1 MGGEEMISATSGHD
15 IKYKASQKLSD
26 EVARWLAKGNEIKGI
41 EKPLIIKEK
50 ESGEKSKHEIS
61 QEKVRNSQVRD
72 SMARASIQ
80 KPLIVEYAELANNKN
95 MWRVV
100 VDMVSGIVSTS
111 QLCNIKGGRG
121 TIANNKVWVEVE
133 AVLKKLIKELRDEKS
148 K

>member
-1 MGGEEMISATSGHD
+1 MISATNGYD

-26 EVARWLAKGNEIKGI
+26 EVEKWLEKGNEIKAI

-50 ESGEKSKHEIS
+50 ESSEKSKHEIS

-72 SMARASIQ
+72 SRARASIQ
-80 KPLIVEYAELANNKN
+80 KPLIDEYAGLANNKN

-100 VDMVSGIVSTS
+100 VDMVGGIVSTS

-133 AVLKKLIKELRDEKS
+133 AVLKKLIKELKDEKS

>member
-1 MGGEEMISATSGHD
+1 MISATNGYD
-15 IKYKASQKLSD
+15 IKYKASQKLND
-26 EVARWLAKGNEIKGI
+26 EVEKWLEKGNEIKAI

-50 ESGEKSKHEIS
+50 ESSEKSKHEIS

-72 SMARASIQ
+72 SRARASIQ
-80 KPLIVEYAELANNKN
+80 KPLIDEYAGLANNKN

-100 VDMVSGIVSTS
+100 VDMVGGIVSTS

-121 TIANNKVWVEVE
+121 TIANSKVWVEVE
-133 AVLKKLIKELRDEKS
+133 AVLKKLINELRNEKS

>member
-1 MGGEEMISATSGHD
+1 MISAISGHD
-15 IKYKASQKLSD
+15 IKYKLSQKLSD

-41 EKPLIIKEK
+41 EKPLIIK
-50 ESGEKSKHEIS
+50 EKSKHEIS

-80 KPLIVEYAELANNKN
+80 KPLIAEYAELANNKN

-100 VDMVSGIVSTS
+100 VDMVGGMVSTS

>member
-1 MGGEEMISATSGHD
+1 MISATSGHD
-15 IKYKASQKLSD
+15 IKYKASQKLND
-26 EVARWLAKGNEIKGI
+26 EVEKWLEKGNEIKAI

-50 ESGEKSKHEIS
+50 ESTEKSKHEAS
-61 QEKVRNSQVRD
+61 QERVRNSQVRD

-80 KPLIVEYAELANNKN
+80 KPLINEYAELANNKN

-100 VDMVSGIVSTS
+100 VDMVGGIVSTS

-121 TIANNKVWVEVE
+121 TIANSKVWVEVE

>member
-1 MGGEEMISATSGHD
+1 MISAISGHD

-26 EVARWLAKGNEIKGI
+26 EVEKWLAKGNEIKGI
-41 EKPLIIKEK
+41 EKPLIIKEIA
-50 ESGEKSKHEIS
+50 EKSKHEAS

-72 SMARASIQ
+72 SRIRASIQ
-80 KPLIVEYAELANNKN
+80 KPLIDEYAGLANNKN

-100 VDMVSGIVSTS
+100 VDMVGGIVSTS